1 MERKIKVK
9 ESKLKIGSGG
19 SKALSSY
26 LKSESEEN
34 DGVKGAEKTLDL
46 NSKTLDGLKDYQR
59 KALKRKR
66 MKSQMYKRYKE
77 GIVKESFK
85 DRLVSIIREVKK
97 VIVKNTK
104 KVSIGVL
111 SILILFVFIFQMSS
125 ILGGLFSNFNNGI
138 LSTTYLS
145 EEPMLIAMNQSYS
158 TRELNLENSLN
169 RIRENYP
176 GYDEYIINKQ
186 DEIGH
191 DTHVLLSY
199 LTSRFGNVQNLSD
212 VEGEIE
218 RLFNEVYLVEYREET
233 ETRYDSDGNPYVYKR
248 LIVTVKKNDMDKI
261 IREKFKDSPDNLKHY
276 EMLLESKGNMGY
288 LFGNDGL
295 GIKPDGVSNIYDFNL
310 DGGIFP
316 PPDPKH
322 IASLNGGYAGQC
334 TWYIYNR
341 FSQLGKPIKYSPMGN
356 GGEWAGYAQRYGYN
370 VSRVSRA
377 GTAMCFPSGVGG
389 ASRNYGHIAF
399 VEKVNEDGS
408 VVVSEMNIKG
418 EFIISTR
425 TIPKEVASKCYFI
438 DFGL

>member
-26 LKSESEEN
+26 LKSGSEEN
-34 DGVKGAEKTLDL
+34 DGVKGTEKTLDI
-46 NSKTLDGLKDYQR
+46 SSTTLEHKR
-59 KALKRKR
+59 KALKKRR
-66 MKSQMYKRYKE
+66 MKLQMRNYRNKAIKE
-77 GIVKESFK
+77 GFK

-97 VIVKNTK
+97 VIDKNTK
-104 KVSIGVL
+104 TVSIGVL
-111 SILILFVFIFQMSS
+111 SILILFIFIFQMSS

-158 TRELNLENSLN
+158 TRELNLENNLN
-169 RIRENYP
+169 RIRETYP

-199 LTSRFGNVQNLSD
+199 LTSRFGNVKNLSD

-233 ETRYDSDGNPYVYKR
+233 ETRYDSDGNPYVYKK
-248 LIVTVKKNDMDKI
+248 LIVTVTKNDMDKI
-261 IREKFKDSPDNLKHY
+261 IREKFKNSPDNLKHY
-276 EMLLESKGNMGY
+276 EMLLESKGNMTY
-288 LFGNDGL
+288 LFGDDGL

-334 TWYIYNR
+334 TWYVYNR
-341 FSQLGKPIKYSPMGN
+341 FSQLGKPIKQSPMGN
-356 GGEWAGYAQRYGYN
+356 GGEWAGYAQRYGYG
-370 VSRVSRA
+370 VSRVSKA

-418 EFIISTR
+418 EFVISTR

>member
-1 MERKIKVK
+1 M
-9 ESKLKIGSGG
+9 KLQMRNYRD
-19 SKALSSY
+19 KAI
-26 LKSESEEN
+26 
-34 DGVKGAEKTLDL
+34 
-46 NSKTLDGLKDYQR
+46 
-59 KALKRKR
+59 
-66 MKSQMYKRYKE
+66 KE
-77 GIVKESFK
+77 GFK
-85 DRLVSIIREVKK
+85 DRIISIVREVKK

-111 SILILFVFIFQMSS
+111 STLILFVFIFQMSS

-158 TRELNLENSLN
+158 TRELNLENNLN

-199 LTSRFGNVQNLSD
+199 LTSRFGNVKNLSD

-276 EMLLESKGNMGY
+276 EMLLESKGNMEY
-288 LFGNDGL
+288 LFGEDGL

-310 DGGIFP
+310 DGGVFP

-334 TWYIYNR
+334 TWYVYNR

-356 GGEWAGYAQRYGYN
+356 GGEWVGYAQRYGYG
-370 VSRVSRA
+370 VSRVSKA

-408 VVVSEMNIKG
+408 VIVSEMNIKG

>member
-1 MERKIKVK
+1 MKRKIKVK
-9 ESKLKIGSGG
+9 ESKLKIGSKG

-26 LKSESEEN
+26 LKSGSEEN
-34 DGVKGAEKTLDL
+34 DGVKGTEKTLDI
-46 NSKTLDGLKDYQR
+46 SSTTLEHQR

-85 DRLVSIIREVKK
+85 DRLVSIIIEVKK

-104 KVSIGVL
+104 KVSIGVVCV
-111 SILILFVFIFQMSS
+111 LILFVFIFQMSS

-158 TRELNLENSLN
+158 TRELNLENNLN

-199 LTSRFGNVQNLSD
+199 LTSRFGNVKNLSD

-218 RLFNEVYLVEYREET
+218 RMFNEVYLVEYREET
-233 ETRYDSDGNPYVYKR
+233 ETRYDSDGNPYIYKR
-248 LIVTVKKNDMDKI
+248 LIVTVTKNDMDKI

-276 EMLLESKGNMGY
+276 EMLLESKGNMEY
-288 LFGNDGL
+288 LFGEDGL

-334 TWYIYNR
+334 TWYVYNR

-356 GGEWAGYAQRYGYN
+356 GGEWAG
-370 VSRVSRA
+370 
-377 GTAMCFPSGVGG
+377 
-389 ASRNYGHIAF
+389 
-399 VEKVNEDGS
+399 
-408 VVVSEMNIKG
+408 
-418 EFIISTR
+418 
-425 TIPKEVASKCYFI
+425 
-438 DFGL
+438 

>member
-1 MERKIKVK
+1 MERKMKIK

-34 DGVKGAEKTLDL
+34 DGVKGAEKTLDI
-46 NSKTLDGLKDYQR
+46 SSTTLEHQR
-59 KALKRKR
+59 KVLKRRR
-66 MKSQMYKRYKE
+66 MKSQMRNYRNKV
-77 GIVKESFK
+77 VKESFK
-85 DRLVSIIREVKK
+85 DRVISIVREIKK

-111 SILILFVFIFQMSS
+111 SIFILFIFIFQMSS

-158 TRELNLENSLN
+158 TRELNLENNLN

-233 ETRYDSDGNPYVYKR
+233 ETRYDSDGNPYVYKK
-248 LIVTVKKNDMDKI
+248 LIVTVTKNDMDKI
-261 IREKFKDSPDNLKHY
+261 IREKFKNSPDNLKHY
-276 EMLLESKGNMGY
+276 EMLLESKGNMTY
-288 LFGNDGL
+288 LFGDDGL

-341 FSQLGKPIKYSPMGN
+341 FSQLGKPIKYYPMGN
-356 GGEWAGYAQRYGYN
+356 GGEWAGYAQRYGYG

>member
-9 ESKLKIGSGG
+9 ESKLKIGSGV

-26 LKSESEEN
+26 LKSGSEEN
-34 DGVKGAEKTLDL
+34 DGVKGTEKTLDI
-46 NSKTLDGLKDYQR
+46 SSTTLEHKR
-59 KALKRKR
+59 KALKKRR
-66 MKSQMYKRYKE
+66 MKLQMRNYRNKAIKE
-77 GIVKESFK
+77 GFK

-111 SILILFVFIFQMSS
+111 SILILFIFIFQMSS

-158 TRELNLENSLN
+158 TRELNLENNLN

-176 GYDEYIINKQ
+176 GYDEYIVNKQ

-248 LIVTVKKNDMDKI
+248 LIVTVTKNDMDKI

-276 EMLLESKGNMGY
+276 EMLLESKGNMAY
-288 LFGNDGL
+288 LFGDDGL

-334 TWYIYNR
+334 TWYVYNR
-341 FSQLGKPIKYSPMGN
+341 FSQLGKPIKQSPMGN
-356 GGEWAGYAQRYGYN
+356 GGEWAGYAQRYGYG

>member
-1 MERKIKVK
+1 
-9 ESKLKIGSGG
+9 
-19 SKALSSY
+19 
-26 LKSESEEN
+26 
-34 DGVKGAEKTLDL
+34 
-46 NSKTLDGLKDYQR
+46 
-59 KALKRKR
+59 
-66 MKSQMYKRYKE
+66 
-77 GIVKESFK
+77 
-85 DRLVSIIREVKK
+85 
-97 VIVKNTK
+97 
-104 KVSIGVL
+104 
-111 SILILFVFIFQMSS
+111 MSS

-158 TRELNLENSLN
+158 TRELNLENNLN

-233 ETRYDSDGNPYVYKR
+233 ETRYDSDGNPYVYKK
-248 LIVTVKKNDMDKI
+248 LIVTVTKNDMDKI
-261 IREKFKDSPDNLKHY
+261 IREKFKNSPDNLKHY
-276 EMLLESKGNMGY
+276 EMLLESKGNMTY
-288 LFGNDGL
+288 LFGDDGL

-341 FSQLGKPIKYSPMGN
+341 FSQLGKPIKYYPMGN